1 MELLRL
7 GVLVAYATRY
17 DGIGLIQFFYTVI
30 INDTNEKSQLYTN
43 NQIEDTNSYQLL
55 NMLI

>member
-1 MELLRL
+1 MP
-7 GVLVAYATRY
+7 
-17 DGIGLIQFFYTVI
+17 DKKNYTVI